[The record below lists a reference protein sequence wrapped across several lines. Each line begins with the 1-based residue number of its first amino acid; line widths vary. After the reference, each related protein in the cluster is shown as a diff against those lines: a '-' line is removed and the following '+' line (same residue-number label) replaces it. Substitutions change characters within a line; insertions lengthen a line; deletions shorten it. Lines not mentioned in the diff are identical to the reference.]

1 MERVSSSTRRSRP
14 SARRSAPARGR
25 ALTVATAGVLVAGLA
40 LNVGVGP
47 SVADDG
53 DRTDKAQSRGGL
65 TYGGDNGY
73 RGRNQTSDGKPGIVV
88 GPPINARGRTVT
100 VLNDV
105 SYEIAPGVVLREW
118 DQVDGRQPIGQV
130 RMNLLSVSLDAPNI
144 SFEEFSPTYVTS
156 RKKVSQLGGWNERP
170 RRGQR

>member
-1 MERVSSSTRRSRP
+1 M
-14 SARRSAPARGR
+14 
-25 ALTVATAGVLVAGLA
+25 
-40 LNVGVGP
+40 
-47 SVADDG
+47 
-53 DRTDKAQSRGGL
+53 
-65 TYGGDNGY
+65 
-73 RGRNQTSDGKPGIVV
+73 V